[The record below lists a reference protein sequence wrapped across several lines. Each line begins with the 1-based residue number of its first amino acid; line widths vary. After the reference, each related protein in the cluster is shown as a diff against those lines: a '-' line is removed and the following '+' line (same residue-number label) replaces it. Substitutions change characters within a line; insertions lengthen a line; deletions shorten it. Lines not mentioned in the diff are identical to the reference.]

1 MHNTIIITNIKIMN
15 NSNKKEF
22 EIKIVNLN
30 ASRQINIIL
39 F

>member
-30 ASRQINIIL
+30 ESRKINIIL